1 MRIRQAGRRITTAAA
16 VKQKAVYRSGRR
28 QTGKGNAMS
37 DGERFRLIRL
47 VICGSV
53 FVLLVAAKLLLP
65 GKMAD
70 FNRKLSETMSR
81 NIDVQAVFSAVGD
94 LFTGGG
100 TPSVTADEVYQAV
113 FHPEAAAQKTVAS
126 TGGSTPG
133 SRTFCLPRSST
144 VSQSLSLP
152 SPTTTS
158 SLRTADGS

>member
-126 TGGSTPG
+126 TGGSTA
-133 SRTFCLPRSST
+133 
-144 VSQSLSLP
+144 LSL
-152 SPTTTS
+152 
-158 SLRTADGS
+158 